1 MKIIGLTGGIASGK
15 STASRMFLNK
25 KIPVIDGDLLARKV
39 VEPGRPAYKL
49 VVKKFSKDILN
60 ENGTLNRAKL
70 GDIIFA
76 DETKRK
82 ILNQCTHPFIR
93 REILKLMAWYW
104 LIGEKMVLL
113 DAPLLIESRL
123 HKYMSVVIVVY
134 CSEQLQLSRLLSRE
148 KTITESAAR
157 QRISA
162 QLPLKEKIKYADF
175 VIDNSGNI
183 SETEK
188 QIENVV
194 NKIKPSLLN
203 WLVTWL
209 GPSIALTTFLFTIFK

>member
-15 STASRMFLNK
+15 STVSRMLLNK

-76 DETKRK
+76 DEKKR
-82 ILNQCTHPFIR
+82 
-93 REILKLMAWYW
+93 
-104 LIGEKMVLL
+104 EKMVLL